1 MEERE
6 LSLADILAD
15 IMLHWR
21 GIILMMLVG
30 AILFGAISYMRSY
43 HASKTQAARVEKA
56 REEIAQKEAD
66 RLENEKDQQELGLS
80 EHEMLKSM
88 ILEELTDLQIRAV
101 EYVITYESLYNDK
114 IAYRENSLI
123 MQMDPNNAKRAE
135 VTFMVSASEPQNSH
149 DIEKVYEDIVRSGE
163 AMAYIAEQIG
173 CEASNISE
181 GITLARGSSG
191 MVEENTFR
199 MAILHYDEDVCRK
212 MLQAAIDFVNITHDE
227 LEETMGEHEVMV
239 VYQSFAT
246 VIDTNILAH
255 QRSYLSDIDALEN
268 VIVNSKENFTPEEWD
283 YYDFLENGKL
293 TGLREEYEKKVGE
306 DEKEEETGEGNKEQ
320 TPEEI
325 VETGVTV
332 VPGISKKYIV
342 LGAMFMVFAYVFI
355 IFLRYILNNKL
366 KETDSLP
373 VLYGLPQLGEIPVPV
388 HEKKFLG
395 FVDKWIVSVRDRN
408 KRKFSRDEALGLAIV
423 AVKMAVS
430 KEAIKEVCLVGCDLK
445 DQAMETCKAI
455 KEKLAKEEI
464 QVDILSN
471 VLYDASAMGE
481 LEKTKS
487 VVLVEKA
494 GSTLYNEIAQEL
506 ELLKRQEI
514 KVLGGIVVGEG

>member
-30 AILFGAISYMRSY
+30 AILLGAVSYMRSY
-43 HASKTQAARVEKA
+43 HASKAQAARVEKA
-56 REEIAQKEAD
+56 REEIAQKEAE
-66 RLENEKDQQELGLS
+66 RLEFEKDQQELGLS
-80 EHEMLKSM
+80 EHEMLKN
-88 ILEELTDLQIRAV
+88 ILLEELTDLQVRAV
-101 EYVITYESLYNDK
+101 EYVMSYESLYNDK
-114 IAYRENSLI
+114 MSYRENSLI
-123 MQMDPNNAKRAE
+123 MQMDPNNVKRAE
-135 VTFMVSASEPQNSH
+135 VTIMVSASEPQNSH
-149 DIEKVYEDIVRSGE
+149 DIEKVYEDIVCSGE
-163 AMAYIAEQIG
+163 AIAYIAEQIG
-173 CEASNISE
+173 CEANNISE
-181 GITLARGSSG
+181 GITLGRGSSG

-199 MAILHYDEDVCRK
+199 MVILHYDEDVCRK
-212 MLQAAIDFVNITHDE
+212 MLQAAIDFVNITHGE
-227 LEETMGEHEVMV
+227 LEQAMGEHEVAV
-239 VYQSFAT
+239 IYQSLIT
-246 VIDTNILAH
+246 VIDTDILVH
-255 QRSYLSDIDALEN
+255 QRSYLSDIETLANTIETC
-268 VIVNSKENFTPEEWD
+268 KANFTPEEWD

-306 DEKEEETGEGNKEQ
+306 ERGETGEGNKEQ

-325 VETGVTV
+325 VKTGVTV
-332 VPGISKKYIV
+332 VPGISKKYVV
-342 LGAMFMVFAYVFI
+342 LGAMLMVFAYAFI

-395 FVDKWIVSVRDRN
+395 FVDKWIISVRDRN

-445 DQAMETCKAI
+445 DQAMETCRTI
-455 KEKLAKEEI
+455 KEKLVKEEI

-471 VLYDASAMGE
+471 VLYDASAMEE

-514 KVLGGIVVGEG
+514 KVLGGIVIGEG

>member
-43 HASKTQAARVEKA
+43 DASKAQAARVEKA
-56 REEIAQKEAD
+56 REEIAQKEAE
-66 RLENEKDQQELGLS
+66 RLENEKNRQELGLS
-80 EHEMLKSM
+80 EHEMLKST

-123 MQMDPNNAKRAE
+123 MQMDPNNVKRAE
-135 VTFMVSASEPQNSH
+135 VTFMISASESQNSH

-173 CEASNISE
+173 CEAGNISE
-181 GITLARGSSG
+181 GISLARGSSG
-191 MVEENTFR
+191 MLEENTFR
-199 MAILHYDEDVCRK
+199 IAILHYDEDICRK
-212 MLQAAIDFVNITHDE
+212 MFQAAIDFVNITHDE

-268 VIVNSKENFTPEEWD
+268 VIVNSKANFTPEEWD

-306 DEKEEETGEGNKEQ
+306 DEKEEEAGEGNEEE

-325 VETGVTV
+325 VEIGVTV

-395 FVDKWIVSVRDRN
+395 FV
-408 KRKFSRDEALGLAIV
+408 LAIV

-455 KEKLAKEEI
+455 KEKLVNEEI

-494 GSTLYNEIAQEL
+494 GFTLYNEIAQEL